1 MMKGQPAVG
10 GFVFRGILILA
21 ATLMHA
27 YVFWR
32 AASVP
37 VVNRH
42 LPRNILFGAGAF
54 LWGVLVIARVRG
66 HGGGGAVPAAL
77 EGIGMNWLAVLFLAT
92 SCLLVLDLST
102 GFGLLFPRSAPSLRG
117 VALAA
122 AGALSAFALFQ
133 GLRAPV
139 VEEYEVRLPGLSDR
153 LDGTLVVALSD
164 LHLGAFRG
172 ERWLAARVA
181 QVNALRPDLVVL
193 LGDLFEGHSPPRR
206 ELLPVLGGL
215 SAPLGVWAVPGNHE
229 WHGGNGNGMAP
240 IGSAGIRVLDN
251 RWAEVRPGLV
261 LVGVDDLP
269 VGHRDGKGP
278 DPISRSFAGRP
289 PGASILLKHVPSEV
303 DRAAAAGAGLMLS
316 GHTHG
321 GQIWP
326 FGYLVRLV
334 YPYVDGVYRRK
345 GMTIVV
351 SRGAGT
357 WGACMRLWRPAQIL
371 RIRLRA

>member
-1 MMKGQPAVG
+1 M
-10 GFVFRGILILA
+10 FRGILILA

-37 VVNRH
+37 AVNRH
-42 LPRNILFGAGAF
+42 VPRNILFGAGGF
-54 LWGVLVIARVRG
+54 LWVVLVVARVRG
-66 HGGGGAVPAAL
+66 HGGDGTLAATVEL
-77 EGIGMNWLAVLFLAT
+77 IAMNWLAMLFLAT
-92 SCLLVLDLST
+92 VCLLVGDLVT
-102 GFGLLFPRSAPSLRG
+102 GFGMLLPRSAPSLRG
-117 VALAA
+117 FALAA
-122 AGALSAFALFQ
+122 AGVLSAFALFQ

-139 VEEYEVRLPGLSDR
+139 VEEHEVRLSGLSDR
-153 LDGTLVVALSD
+153 LDGTVLVALSD
-164 LHLGAFRG
+164 LHLGPLRG

-193 LGDLFEGHSPPRR
+193 LGDLFEGHTPPRR
-206 ELLPVLGGL
+206 ELLPVLGGIA
-215 SAPLGVWAVPGNHE
+215 APLGVWAVPGNHE
-229 WHGGNGNGMAP
+229 SHGGNGNGMAP
-240 IGSAGIRVLDN
+240 IESVGIRVLDN

-269 VGHRDGKGP
+269 GGRRDGKGP

-289 PGASILLKHVPSEV
+289 PGAIILLKHTPSDA
-303 DRAAAAGAGLMLS
+303 DRGAEAGAGLMLS

-334 YPYVDGVYRRK
+334 YPYVDGAYRLG
-345 GMTIVV
+345 GMTILV